1 MKKKPVPKK
10 PALKA
15 RRTPITERLTTTTLI
30 EVVAADL
37 GRKPADV
44 RDTITATFDAIARA
58 NASGQDVAISRFVT
72 FRAYRVPSRTARNPA
87 TGELMKVPAHRVI
100 RFRVSDYL
108 ADAVRR
114 GDRRVSTRKTRTV
127 KAKATGE

>member
-1 MKKKPVPKK
+1 MKKK
-10 PALKA
+10 L
-15 RRTPITERLTTTTLI
+15 TPITKRLTTTTLI

-37 GRKPADV
+37 GAQPADV

-58 NASGQDVAISRFVT
+58 NASGHDVAISRFIT
-72 FRAYRVPSRTARNPA
+72 FRAHRVLRRTARNPK
-87 TGELMKVPAHRVI
+87 TGEPMTVPAHRVV

-114 GDRRVSTRKTRTV
+114 GDRKVSTRKTRTV
-127 KAKATGE
+127 KAAGE